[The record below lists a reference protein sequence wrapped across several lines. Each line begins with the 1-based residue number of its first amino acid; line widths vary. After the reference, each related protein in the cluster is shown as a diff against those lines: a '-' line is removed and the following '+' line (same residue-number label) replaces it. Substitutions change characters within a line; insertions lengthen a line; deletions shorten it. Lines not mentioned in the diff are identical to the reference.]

1 METKDLL
8 EMLRTQR
15 KLTKRDVCNSTGIP
29 YTTYTKYEY
38 GERELGLSSLQKL
51 ADFYGVTTDYLLGRE
66 IKIIPENDLAS
77 VVKNSNVQVLEEIL
91 IRNYLEL
98 DNDQRQNVLDFLR
111 RAIQEE
117 ADRQGITLTKWETV
131 KESAMDG
138 NGTQIKTY
146 PVTEGEKADAAPLI
160 DDDL

>member
-1 METKDLL
+1 METK
-8 EMLRTQR
+8 EIIKQLRQGK
-15 KLTKRDVCNSTGIP
+15 KLTMSEVAEKSGVS
-29 YTTYTKYEY
+29 YSAYQKYEL
-38 GERELGLSSLQKL
+38 GIREIGAKALEKL

-66 IKIIPENDLAS
+66 TETVPENDLVS
-77 VVKNSNVQVLEEIL
+77 VVKNNNVQTLEEIL
-91 IRNYLEL
+91 IRNYLKL

-111 RAIQEE
+111 RAIQEK

-146 PVTEGEKADAAPLI
+146 PVTEGEKADAAPLM

>member
-1 METKDLL
+1 
-8 EMLRTQR
+8 MLQDNLKKLRE
-15 KLTKRDVCNSTGIP
+15 KHGLTKRELCEKTGISERA
-29 YTTYTKYEY
+29 YLTYEF
-38 GERELGLSSLQKL
+38 GEREPKISVVQKL
-51 ADFYGVTTDYLLGRE
+51 ADFYGVTTDSLLGRE
-66 IKIIPENDLAS
+66 PAPDRDDLS
-77 VVKNSNVQVLEEIL
+77 TVVKNSGVEELEDIL
-91 IRNYLEL
+91 IRRYLEL
-98 DNDQRQNVLDFLR
+98 PNAQRQAVLDFLR

>member
-1 METKDLL
+1 METKELL
-8 EMLRTQR
+8 KEIRTQR
-15 KLTKRDVCNSTGIP
+15 KLTKKEVCNGSGIP
-29 YTTYTKYEY
+29 YPTYLKYEY
-38 GERELGLSSLQKL
+38 GEREMGVGSLQKL

-66 IKIIPENDLAS
+66 PAPEREDLS
-77 VVKNSNVQVLEEIL
+77 TVVKNSGVEELEDIL
-91 IRNYLEL
+91 IRRYLEL
-98 DNDQRQNVLDFLR
+98 PNAQRQAVLDFLR

-117 ADRQGITLTKWETV
+117 ADRQGITLSKWETV

>member
-1 METKDLL
+1 METK
-8 EMLRTQR
+8 EIIKQLRQGK
-15 KLTKRDVCNSTGIP
+15 KLTMSEVAEKSGVS
-29 YTTYTKYEY
+29 YSAYQKYEL
-38 GERELGLSSLQKL
+38 GIREIGAKALEKL

-66 IKIIPENDLAS
+66 TETIPENDLDS
-77 VVKNSNVQVLEEIL
+77 VVKNSNVQILEEIL

-117 ADRQGITLTKWETV
+117 ADRQGITLSKWETV